1 MNKLGVV
8 FAAIAMTI
16 VGSSVAA
23 ASVIVDYPIM
33 GGQAVRYAVASLVL
47 FIWARV
53 VAKPIPRPSARDLGW
68 LGAVALTG
76 MAAFNVSLI
85 AATAR
90 ADPSLVGAIVGTAPV
105 ALAILGAL
113 QLRRSPSGGLVF
125 AAVVVALGAAVVQ
138 QARLVGDTVGVLLA
152 VGAMFG
158 EVGFSL
164 FAVPVLRRI
173 GPVAVSAHG
182 TWLAAAM
189 LAAGALVV
197 EGSDALRFPTATE
210 AAALAYLALVV
221 TAAAFVIWYSA
232 VDRLGADTAG
242 LFAGLI
248 PVSALATSAL
258 IGTDQMTP
266 IKLVGALIVGA
277 GVVIGLGTRRRGRW
291 VDAHQSV

>member
-1 MNKLGVV
+1 M
-8 FAAIAMTI
+8 II
-16 VGSSVAA
+16 VGSSVTA

-33 GGQAVRYAVASLVL
+33 GGQAVRYAVASVVL

-53 VAKPIPRPSARDLGW
+53 VAKPIPRPSPGDLGW

-76 MAAFNVSLI
+76 MVAFNVLLI

-113 QLRRSPSGGLVF
+113 QDRRSPSVGLVF

-164 FAVPVLRRI
+164 FAVPVLRKI
-173 GPVAVSAHG
+173 GPLSVSAHG

-197 EGSDALRFPTATE
+197 EGSDAVRAPTFAE

-232 VDRLGADTAG
+232 VDRLGVDTAG

-248 PVSALATSAL
+248 PVSA
-258 IGTDQMTP
+258 
-266 IKLVGALIVGA
+266 
-277 GVVIGLGTRRRGRW
+277 
-291 VDAHQSV
+291 

>member
-76 MAAFNVSLI
+76 MAAFNVLLI

-113 QLRRSPSGGLVF
+113 QERRSPSGGLVF

-173 GPVAVSAHG
+173 GPVAVSAHC

-210 AAALAYLALVV
+210 AIALAYLALVV

>member
-76 MAAFNVSLI
+76 MAAFNVLLI

-210 AAALAYLALVV
+210 AIALAYLALVV